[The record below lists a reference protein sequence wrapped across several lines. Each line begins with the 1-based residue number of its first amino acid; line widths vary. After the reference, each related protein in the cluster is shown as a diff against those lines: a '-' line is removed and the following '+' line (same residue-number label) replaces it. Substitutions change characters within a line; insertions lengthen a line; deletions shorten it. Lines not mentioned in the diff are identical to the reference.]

1 MKRRLRKWCNRLKIL
16 ILFWNSWYF
25 FDAVLNGNSVTQCSK
40 WYDCAFVLIEK
51 TVEKVDR
58 KPLLYRKTQKKRK
71 PKPFD
76 FGYWQGR
83 EDSNPRPTVLET
95 GTLPTELHPCAL
107 DYYLTFFSIL
117 QVFFWKKLHF
127 LLFLFDF
134 LLIYMIFC
142 LLKR

>member
-1 MKRRLRKWCNRLKIL
+1 M
-16 ILFWNSWYF
+16 
-25 FDAVLNGNSVTQCSK
+25 
-40 WYDCAFVLIEK
+40 LIEK

-95 GTLPTELHPCAL
+95 GTLPTELYPCI
-107 DYYLTFFSIL
+107 YLFVWEQVARHAGFEPATYRFVAGHSI
-117 QVFFWKKLHF
+117 H
-127 LLFLFDF
+127 
-134 LLIYMIFC
+134 
-142 LLKR
+142 

>member
-1 MKRRLRKWCNRLKIL
+1 M
-16 ILFWNSWYF
+16 LFWRSWYF

-58 KPLLYRKTQKKRK
+58 KPFLYRKTQKKRK

-95 GTLPTELHPCAL
+95 GTLPTELHPYAL
-107 DYYLTFFSIL
+107 DYYNTFFSIL
-117 QVFFWKKLHF
+117 QVFFWKKFYFIYFFTIIFVLYLF
-127 LLFLFDF
+127 ILIFSWFYAILFL
-134 LLIYMIFC
+134 IN
-142 LLKR
+142 

>member
-1 MKRRLRKWCNRLKIL
+1 M
-16 ILFWNSWYF
+16 
-25 FDAVLNGNSVTQCSK
+25 
-40 WYDCAFVLIEK
+40 LIEK

-95 GTLPTELHPCAL
+95 GTLPTELHPCAP
-107 DYYLTFFSIL
+107 DYYITLFLFL
-117 QVFFWKKLHF
+117 QVFFENFYIIF
-127 LLFLFDF
+127 LILFYYFRFCSIYIIF
-134 LLIYMIFC
+134 LLIFSLFYAILFLIF
-142 LLKR
+142 